1 MTTPR
6 TTNAGVKQFG
16 GYYVRRKNNSS
27 RGRDRDCH
35 GVVVGAARADT
46 YLFTDALRHGRV
58 ARSEAAFHAD
68 EHRCGA
74 DANDHFHNV
83 ATFKKCMR
91 AHGWVADA
99 YKPDAP
105 KSPRADSHLA
115 PGDDYISSDTG
126 MSCKD
131 LGGIGICGAPRG
143 TVHYR
148 NESGENC
155 TRTGL
160 VSICD

>member
-1 MTTPR
+1 MSGARAIRAAAVTAIVT
-6 TTNAGVKQFG
+6 VL
-16 GYYVRRKNNSS
+16 SL
-27 RGRDRDCH
+27 
-35 GVVVGAARADT
+35 GAARADT
-46 YLFTDALRHGRV
+46 YLFTDTLRPGGV

-74 DANDHFHNV
+74 DANHHLHNV
-83 ATFKKCMR
+83 AAFKKCMR

-105 KSPRADSHLA
+105 KSRANSHLA

-148 NESGENC
+148 NENGENC